1 MPFRNFLISQN
12 KTRLAIFA
20 LIFANIIWG
29 AGLPIYKWTL
39 EVIPPFTFAFIR
51 FFFGAVIIIPFVFK
65 NFKFAKEDIP
75 KLFFV
80 SIVSITLQ
88 IPLLLFG
95 LKLAPSINAPI
106 IISAG
111 PIILLGASII
121 FFKEKIS
128 TKLLAG
134 TLISLLGV
142 LILIFKPALEAGFS
156 SGVLGNFLI
165 FLSTICSVIQ
175 ALLIKKIMKKND
187 PLVTVFLTFIIGS
200 LFLLPAVLIEYHSGG
215 FFTLNMQAILGI
227 IFAVLFASALAHF
240 FYFLSLKHIKVSETG
255 IFTYVDP
262 IATILIAIPLLHETI
277 SESYI
282 IAAILVFLGIY
293 VAEGRIHY
301 HPFHLLR
308 KGALDKLPEVM

>member
-12 KTRLAIFA
+12 KTKLAIFA

-39 EVIPPFTFAFIR
+39 QVIPPFTFAFIR
-51 FFFGAVIIIPFVFK
+51 FFLGAAILIPFIFK

-75 KLFFV
+75 QLFFV
-80 SIVSITLQ
+80 SIISITFQ
-88 IPLLLFG
+88 IPLLFFG

-121 FFKEKIS
+121 FFKEKVS
-128 TKLLAG
+128 TKLLTG

-156 SGVLGNFLI
+156 GGVLGNFLV
-165 FLSTICSVIQ
+165 FLATICSVIQ
-175 ALLIKKIMKKND
+175 ALVVKKIMKRND
-187 PLVTVFLTFIIGS
+187 PMITVFLTFLIGS
-200 LFLLPAVLIEYHSGG
+200 VSLLPAVLIEYNSVG
-215 FFTLNMQAILGI
+215 FFVLNTQAVLGI
-227 IFAVLFASALAHF
+227 VYAIMFSSVLGYFF
-240 FYFLSLKHIKVSETG
+240 FYFGLKNIKVSETG

-262 IATILIAIPLLHETI
+262 FATILVAVPLLNEVITP
-277 SESYI
+277 SYA
-282 IAAILVFLGIY
+282 IAAFLVFSGIY
-293 VAEGRIHY
+293 IAEGRIHY

-308 KGALDKLPEVM
+308 KAA

>member
-1 MPFRNFLISQN
+1 MPFRNFLIPQN
-12 KTRLAIFA
+12 KTRLAILA

-29 AGLPIYKWTL
+29 AGFPIYKWTL
-39 EVIPPFTFAFIR
+39 EVVPPFTFAFIR
-51 FFFGAVIIIPFVFK
+51 FFFGAIILLPFIFK

-75 KLFFV
+75 KLVFV
-80 SIVSITLQ
+80 SIISITFQ

-175 ALLIKKIMKKND
+175 ALIIKKIMKRND

-200 LFLLPAVLIEYHSGG
+200 LFLLPAALIEYHSTG
-215 FFTLNMQAILGI
+215 FFALNMQAFLGI
-227 IFAVLFASALAHF
+227 TFAVLFSSLLAYYF
-240 FYFLSLKHIKVSETG
+240 FFFSLKYINVSETG

-262 IATILIAIPLLHETI
+262 IATILIAIPLLHETL
-277 SESYI
+277 SESYV
-282 IAAILVFLGIY
+282 IATVFVFLGIY
-293 VAEGRIHY
+293 VAEGKIHY

-308 KGALDKLPEVM
+308 KSALDKFPEVT

>member
-12 KTRLAIFA
+12 KTRLAILA

-51 FFFGAVIIIPFVFK
+51 FFLGAVILIPFVFK
-65 NFKFAKEDIP
+65 NFKFAREDIP
-75 KLFFV
+75 KLFFA
-80 SIVSITLQ
+80 SIISITLQ

-165 FLSTICSVIQ
+165 FLATICGVIQ
-175 ALLIKKIMKKND
+175 ALVVKKIMKRNG

-200 LFLLPAVLIEYHSGG
+200 LFLLPGVLIEYNSTG
-215 FFTLNMQAILGI
+215 FFALNMQAILGI
-227 IFAVLFASALAHF
+227 IYAVIFASVLAH
-240 FYFLSLKHIKVSETG
+240 YFLFFGLKNIKVSETG
-255 IFTYVDP
+255 VFTYVDP
-262 IATILIAIPLLHETI
+262 IATILVAIPLLHETI
-277 SESYI
+277 SESYV
-282 IAAILVFLGIY
+282 IAAVLVFLGIY

-308 KGALDKLPEVM
+308 KQASEF

>member
-1 MPFRNFLISQN
+1 MPFKNNLLNDKR
-12 KTRLAIFA
+12 KLAVIA

-29 AGLPIYKWTL
+29 AALPIYKWAL
-39 EVIPPFTFAFIR
+39 EVVPPFAFAFLR
-51 FFFGAVIIIPFVFK
+51 FFFAAVILIPFVFK

-75 KLFFV
+75 KLFFT
-80 SIVSITLQ
+80 SIISITFQ
-88 IPLLLFG
+88 IPLLFFG

-121 FFKEKIS
+121 FLKEKIS
-128 TKLLAG
+128 SKLLSG

-165 FLSTICSVIQ
+165 FLATIFSVIQ
-175 ALLIKKIMKKND
+175 ALIVKKIMKTND
-187 PLVTVFLTFIIGS
+187 PLTTVFLTFIIGS
-200 LFLLPAVLIEYHSGG
+200 LFLLPAVLIEYNSIG
-215 FFTLNMQAILGI
+215 FFVLNTQAVLGI
-227 IFAVLFASALAHF
+227 VYAIMFSSVLGYFF
-240 FYFLSLKHIKVSETG
+240 FYFGLKNIKVSETG

-262 IATILIAIPLLHETI
+262 IATILVAVPLLNEVITP
-277 SESYI
+277 SYA
-282 IAAILVFLGIY
+282 IAAFLVFLGIY
-293 VAEGRIHY
+293 IAEGRIHY

-308 KGALDKLPEVM
+308 RQTSEF

>member
-1 MPFRNFLISQN
+1 MPFRNFLISQD

-51 FFFGAVIIIPFVFK
+51 FFLGAIIVIPFILK
-65 NFKFAKEDIP
+65 DYKFAKEDVP
-75 KLFFV
+75 KLFFA
-80 SIVSITLQ
+80 SIISITLQ

-142 LILIFKPALEAGFS
+142 LILILKPALEAGFS

-175 ALLIKKIMKKND
+175 ALVVKKIMKKNN
-187 PLVTVFLTFIIGS
+187 PLITVFFTFTIGS
-200 LFLLPAVLIEYHSGG
+200 LFLLPGALIEYNSVG
-215 FFTLNMQAILGI
+215 FFALNMQAILGLLYAV
-227 IFAVLFASALAHF
+227 IFASVLAHY
-240 FYFLSLKHIKVSETG
+240 FYFLSLKYIKVSETG

-277 SESYI
+277 SESYV
-282 IAAILVFLGIY
+282 IAAVLVFLGIY
-293 VAEGRIHY
+293 IAEGRIHY

-308 KGALDKLPEVM
+308 KKASEF

>member
-1 MPFRNFLISQN
+1 MPFRIFLISRN
-12 KTRLAIFA
+12 KTKLAILA

-51 FFFGAVIIIPFVFK
+51 FFLGAVILIPFILK

-75 KLFFV
+75 KLFFA
-80 SIVSITLQ
+80 SIISITLQ

-128 TKLLAG
+128 AKLLAG

-165 FLSTICSVIQ
+165 FLATICSVIQ
-175 ALLIKKIMKKND
+175 ALVVKKIMKRND
-187 PLVTVFLTFIIGS
+187 PLATVFLTFIIGS
-200 LFLLPAVLIEYHSGG
+200 LFLLPAVLIEYNSTG
-215 FFTLNMQAILGI
+215 FFALNMQAILGI
-227 IFAVLFASALAHF
+227 IYAVLFASILAHY
-240 FYFLSLKHIKVSETG
+240 FYFLALKHVRVSETG

-262 IATILIAIPLLHETI
+262 IATILVAIPLLHETI
-277 SESYI
+277 SESYV
-282 IAAILVFLGIY
+282 IAAVLVFLGIY

-308 KGALDKLPEVM
+308 KQTSEF